1 MKVTSCRQYTNNYT
15 NKEEYS
21 ITLHTHDLEE
31 FERVKKFK
39 DGPEVV
45 VNSVVKPTPVYLTS
59 SRSIGKTKTMEDY
72 IAECIK
78 IDIKNTEQAMYHAKA
93 WSKPMFWGA
102 NVTNIEKV
110 IFNNP
115 ATIVIWK
122 DGTKTVV
129 KRQKG
134 ERWDKEKGLA
144 MAIVKK
150 VFGNK
155 GNYCNLFKKWIDND
169 QEK

>member
-1 MKVTSCRQYTNNYT
+1 MKYYSTITNVKTMRHGEVTKICFITNDPNEIGYVQA
-15 NKEEYS
+15 NK
-21 ITLHTHDLEE
+21 TRD
-31 FERVKKFK
+31 FRVKAETDPF
-39 DGPEVV
+39 PA
-45 VNSVVKPTPVYLTS
+45 VNVEKELLWLQAF
-59 SRSIGKTKTMEDY
+59 
-72 IAECIK
+72 AEK
-78 IDIKNTEQAMYHAKA
+78 RGHAFTTA
-93 WSKPMFWGA
+93 S
-102 NVTNIEKV
+102 IEKV

-155 GNYCNLFKKWIDND
+155 GNYCNQFKKWID